1 VERLLFSKLGLD
13 GVLYGLSDSEPLCE
27 EEIMTSDILTDLER
41 GDEDCVLRFAD
52 GAAFRVSYL
61 SIRSR
66 CQCAKCK
73 PRQENQQRLI
83 EFEEEVARL
92 RVEKPRAEPVGRY
105 GIRFDWP
112 SGCSSG
118 IHSFRH
124 LRSVA
129 EDLGSAL

>member
-1 VERLLFSKLGLD
+1 
-13 GVLYGLSDSEPLCE
+13 
-27 EEIMTSDILTDLER
+27 MTSDILTDLER

-118 IHSFRH
+118 IYSFRH

-129 EDLGSAL
+129 EDLGSEL